1 MRVGVA
7 LPRCGEAGEMLTDI
21 DMTLKTLNPNQN
33 ELFILE
39 HGSAVPKASNGLERH
54 AGARVRVST

>member
-1 MRVGVA
+1 
-7 LPRCGEAGEMLTDI
+7 MLTDI